1 MVIAHHLA
9 IVWTRLRIDRDHSGA
24 HAHKVQGGRVGE
36 VMRPQALFLAG
47 LVLGTLLGLAFLLA
61 PITFIPGL
69 AVWAW
74 LVGRR
79 PRFLGASGALV
90 GFGMVWLLVIG
101 QAGLRCAIDATCS
114 QPDLTPWLVIGVVIL
129 CGGVLV
135 GLASY
140 RRMNPG
146 GPSLTHQPRPPPAR

>member
-1 MVIAHHLA
+1 M
-9 IVWTRLRIDRDHSGA
+9 
-24 HAHKVQGGRVGE
+24 GE
-36 VMRPQALFLAG
+36 GMQPQALFLAG

-61 PITFIPGL
+61 PVTLIPGL

-74 LVGRR
+74 LIGRR

-90 GFGMVWLLVIG
+90 GFGATWLLVIG
-101 QAGLRCAIDATCS
+101 QAGLRCAVDATCS

-129 CGGVLV
+129 CGGILV

-140 RRMNPG
+140 RRMNSR
-146 GPSLTHQPRPPPAR
+146 GPELSHRS